1 MMSGDAADKLKEKE
15 SKLKDLLSSFGKAL
29 IAFSGGVDS
38 TYMLYAAGEALGKDN
53 VLAVIAESPTYPVE
67 EIEDAIRVAD
77 SLGVKCRI
85 IRTEEF
91 SDENFVANSRERC
104 YYCKKELFEKM
115 KMLANENGIETI
127 IDGSNAD
134 DVNDYRPGSRA
145 KDEFGVR
152 SPLLEADLTKEEIRQ
167 LSKQAGLPTW
177 DKPSMAC
184 LASRIP
190 YGTRLDEGVL
200 GIVKEAEKYL
210 KSLGFKQL
218 RVRHHD
224 CIARIE
230 VDRESAGKIMEKG
243 MMDSIVK
250 KFEDLGYVYVTLDLK
265 GYRPGSMNE
274 PDLS

>member
-1 MMSGDAADKLKEKE
+1 MERV
-15 SKLKDLLSSFGKAL
+15 LL
-29 IAFSGGVDS
+29 AFSGGVDS
-38 TYMLYAAGEALGKDN
+38 TYALYAAREVLGKEN

-67 EIEDAIRVAD
+67 EVEDAIRVAD

-91 SDENFVANSRERC
+91 SDENFVSNSRERC

-115 KMLANENGIETI
+115 KMLASENGIDTI

-145 KDEFGVR
+145 KEEFGVR
-152 SPLLEADLTKEEIRQ
+152 SPLQEADLRKEEIRQ
-167 LSKQAGLPTW
+167 LSREAGLRTW

-190 YGTRLDEGVL
+190 YGTRIDEVVL
-200 GIVKEAEKYL
+200 QMVGAGEKFL
-210 KSLGFKQL
+210 KSLGFGQL

-224 CIARIE
+224 SIARIE
-230 VDRESAGKIMEKG
+230 VDPESLPRIMDKKI
-243 MMDSIVK
+243 MDSIIK
-250 KFEDLGYVYVTLDLK
+250 KFEELGYIYVTLDLK

>member
-1 MMSGDAADKLKEKE
+1 VLDKAQ
-15 SKLKDLLSSFGKAL
+15 KLQNILREMKRVLL
-29 IAFSGGVDS
+29 AFSGGVDS
-38 TYMLYAAGEALGKDN
+38 TYMLYAAREALGKEH

-67 EIEDAIRVAD
+67 EVEDAIRVAD

-115 KMLANENGIETI
+115 KMLANENGVETI

-152 SPLLEADLTKEEIRQ
+152 SPLLEADLTKEDIRQ
-167 LSKQAGLPTW
+167 LSKEAGLPTW

-190 YGTRLDEGVL
+190 YGTRIDEGVL

-210 KSLGFKQL
+210 RSLGFKQL

>member
-1 MMSGDAADKLKEKE
+1 MKRI
-15 SKLKDLLSSFGKAL
+15 LL
-29 IAFSGGVDS
+29 AFSGGVDS
-38 TYMLYAAGEALGKDN
+38 TYMLYAAREALGKEN
-53 VLAVIAESPTYPVE
+53 VLAVIAQSPTYPVE

-85 IRTEEF
+85 IKTEEF
-91 SDENFVANSRERC
+91 SDENFVSNSRERC

-115 KMLANENGIETI
+115 KMLAGENGIDTI

-145 KDEFGVR
+145 KEEFGVR

-167 LSKQAGLPTW
+167 LSKEAGLRTW

-190 YGTRLDEGVL
+190 YGTRIDEAVL
-200 GIVKEAEKYL
+200 QMVGAGEKFL
-210 KSLGFKQL
+210 KSLGFGQL

-224 CIARIE
+224 KIARIE
-230 VDRESAGKIMEKG
+230 VDKESLPKVMEKG
-243 MMDSIVK
+243 IMDSIIK
-250 KFEDLGYVYVTLDLK
+250 EFEELGYIYVTLDLK